1 MTETELVEETEWE
14 RRAREEE
21 QTDKQDWEMSNAQV
35 ERMMNERVT
44 FCTDRVQ
51 IIDELR
57 CNFTFLFFFLVCLLF
72 ACLMIG
78 YLWLG

>member
-1 MTETELVEETEWE
+1 MTETELVEETEGE
-14 RRAREEE
+14 RRVREGE

-35 ERMMNERVT
+35 ERMMNERV
-44 FCTDRVQ
+44 FFALIRVQ

-57 CNFTFLFFFLVCLLF
+57 CNFTFLFLVCLLF